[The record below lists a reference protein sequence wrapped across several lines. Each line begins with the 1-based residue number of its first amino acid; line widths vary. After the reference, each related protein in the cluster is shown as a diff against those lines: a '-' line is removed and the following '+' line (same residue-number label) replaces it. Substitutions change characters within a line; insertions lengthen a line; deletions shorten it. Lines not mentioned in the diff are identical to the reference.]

1 MTEDDIS
8 FVKEV
13 KLGADALIQTIL
25 TTTTRPTDFVIQAQQ
40 DAYVKL
46 RLLTLLVEVEAEKDK
61 AEFYKI
67 HDEDPEDCEYCGDT
81 SCDGSGHCY
90 NDSDW
95 QKAVRER
102 WELGRKRSGR
112 R

>member
-1 MTEDDIS
+1 MLPEDESIDGGTMTEDDIK
-8 FVKEV
+8 FVRKI
-13 KLGADALIQTIL
+13 ALKINPIYETTIG
-25 TTTTRPTDFVIQAQQ
+25 TDS
-40 DAYVKL
+40 YERK

>member
-8 FVKEV
+8 FIRGQWQWAMINFLVESPNAKANT
-13 KLGADALIQTIL
+13 K
-25 TTTTRPTDFVIQAQQ
+25 
-40 DAYVKL
+40 
-46 RLLTLLVEVEAEKDK
+46 RLLNLLVEAEVRGDK

-81 SCDGSGHCY
+81 SCDGSGHFY
-90 NDSDW
+90 DDSDW

-102 WELGRKRSGR
+102 WGLE
-112 R
+112 